1 MFDPMLLNNRE
12 ALQAAAD
19 KLAVRLDTMEA
30 EYDKGWKADVLSDG
44 SLSFHRSCAASKRN
58 MLSAVRCL
66 TVPKRGC

>member
-44 SLSFHRSCAASKRN
+44 SLSFHPHAARRRRETCCRQFG
-58 MLSAVRCL
+58 V
-66 TVPKRGC
+66 